1 MLIMWGIIP
10 PTFHVHI
17 PVQVSL
23 MPSNLLLLLN
33 FKTVMELPKFW
44 FFKCFLVEQCYTSPW
59 TDSIKLFNGGPWKS
73 TTWGWSSFTVEAPM
87 HSSFSSLAL
96 WQSLIMVGLQ
106 SSPTS
111 FRFCFFTIWFLSSQP
126 MISLHFLESPF
137 CPYWSCLDVYYFWL
151 LLYCWM
157 QRTPVNSWMIFLSLL
172 VSSLL
177 LYFSYSWTMH
187 SIFSFFSGS
196 CHWWWWS
203 CSLFL
208 YSYLQ

>member
-23 MPSNLLLLLN
+23 MPSNLLLQLN

-44 FFKCFLVEQCYTSPW
+44 FFKCFLVEQYYTSPW

-111 FRFCFFTIWFLSSQP
+111 FRFCFFYNLILIQPTDDFITLSR
-126 MISLHFLESPF
+126 IS
-137 CPYWSCLDVYYFWL
+137 
-151 LLYCWM
+151 
-157 QRTPVNSWMIFLSLL
+157 ILSLL
-172 VSSLL
+172 ILPWCLLFLIVTLL
-177 LYFSYSWTMH
+177 LNAEDSSEFLDDIFISPCFIFTFVLSWTF
-187 SIFSFFSGS
+187 IFLD
-196 CHWWWWS
+196 HALNIL
-203 CSLFL
+203 LF
-208 YSYLQ
+208 